1 MMGFLLAEQRLI
13 AGLCRFVP
21 SHTFCI
27 PSAGDRHTLYGPEPT
42 QVCNYCELPAFL

>member
-1 MMGFLLAEQRLI
+1 MMSFLLVEQRLI

-27 PSAGDRHTLYGPEPT
+27 PSAGDRHTLYGLDPT
-42 QVCNYCELPAFL
+42 RVYNYYGLPAFL